1 MAVTAIVGL
10 VIIDVVMTVQTIQII
25 VLRVCLVGEQDFT
38 GIVLKHD
45 ANRVRRCGRGKSSV
59 TDDPCDQQNS
69 HDQDRKL
76 QMWL

>member
-25 VLRVCLVGEQDFT
+25 ILRVCLVGEQDFA
-38 GIVLKHD
+38 GIGLKHD
-45 ANRVRRCGRGKSSV
+45 ANRIYRCRRGESSV

-69 HDQDRKL
+69 QDQDRKL